1 MNPISLFNAKTH
13 LSQLVEQIATGAA
26 DEIVIA
32 RHGQPVARLVPVPKQ
47 NTDHRIGIA
56 TGEAIVGNIGTA
68 QLMNYTAIGGSVN
81 LARRLQESARG
92 GQILIDQA
100 TYAITSANIKA
111 RPLGL
116 LEIKGIREPQ
126 PVFDVLGLR

>member
-56 TGEAIVGNIGTA
+56 TGEFEVPDDIDRHNSDVA
-68 QLMNYTAIGGSVN
+68 QLF
-81 LARRLQESARG
+81 LES
-92 GQILIDQA
+92 
-100 TYAITSANIKA
+100 
-111 RPLGL
+111 
-116 LEIKGIREPQ
+116 
-126 PVFDVLGLR
+126 